1 MTTAPILVAQRP
13 QLTKNGF
20 DDLEKELKEL
30 EDVRLPAII
39 KRVEA
44 ARAYGDLS
52 ENSEYH
58 SAKEDQELIET
69 RIAEIKGVLSNA
81 MIVKQTHKQS
91 SVGVGSQV
99 TVCVKSKR
107 SEKEK
112 VLHIVGEFEADP
124 KTGKISSAS
133 PLGKALL
140 NKKKGEVVEVNAPIG
155 SVMYEILEIK

>member
-1 MTTAPILVAQRP
+1 MTSTPITTIQKP
-13 QLTKNGF
+13 QLTQNGF
-20 DDLEKELKEL
+20 EDIEKELKEL
-30 EDVRLPAII
+30 EEVRLPAII

-69 RIAEIKGVLSNA
+69 RMSELKSILANATIIKS
-81 MIVKQTHKQS
+81 THKLS

-99 TVCVKSKR
+99 TVCVKSKKSQR
-107 SEKEK
+107 EI

-124 KTGKISSAS
+124 KKGKVSSAS
-133 PLGKALL
+133 PLGNALIGR
-140 NKKKGEVVEVNAPIG
+140 KKGDEVEVEAPAG
-155 SVMYEILEIK
+155 KVVYEILEIK

>member
-1 MTTAPILVAQRP
+1 MNTPVTAIAKPQMTQVGYEDI
-13 QLTKNGF
+13 
-20 DDLEKELKEL
+20 EKELKEL

-69 RIAEIKGVLSNA
+69 RISELRSILANA
-81 MIVKQTHKQS
+81 TIVKQSHKQS

-99 TVCVKSKR
+99 KVCIKSKK
-107 SEKEK
+107 SEKQME
-112 VLHIVGEFEADP
+112 LHIVGEFEADP
-124 KTGKISSAS
+124 KAGKVSSAS
-133 PLGKALL
+133 PLGSALI
-140 NKKKGEVVEVNAPIG
+140 NRKKGDKVEVEAPAG
-155 SVMYEILEIK
+155 MVVYEILEIK